1 MKITVIPQS
10 KKMFSSESLKSN
22 SKRKVAAYA
31 RVSTD
36 SDEQHNSYEAQIEYY
51 RSFITAHEDWEFVGI
66 YTDEGISG
74 TSTARRAG
82 FNQMVSDALAGKIDL
97 IVTKSVSRF
106 ARNTV
111 DSLTIIRQL
120 RENGVEVYF
129 EKEAIWTFDS
139 KGELLITIMSSL
151 AQEESRSISEN
162 ITWGKRKRF
171 ADGQVSVGYS
181 KFLGYNRGEE
191 GGLVVDEKGAE
202 IVRLIYRLYMQG
214 MSAVAVADY
223 LTELGIPT
231 PSGKETWQ
239 ASVVH
244 SILSNEK
251 YRGDALLQKQFT
263 IDFLKKKMKVNEGE
277 VPRYYVHES
286 HEAIIDPVEF
296 ELVQA
301 EITGRKKAGKWYRY
315 KQLFAGKLVCGNC
328 GTYFGSKV
336 WHSTDKYRQK
346 MWQCNNR
353 FKKGSACRMPALSD
367 TEVKAMFAAACA
379 QYAADH
385 PQIAADRKALLQL
398 LGDGKEIGRQ
408 IKELEGSLREYD
420 ILLEADAPVI
430 SPGRTKKLKAQRNQ
444 AKAQLESLQ
453 TEQRSVKG
461 RKRKIKAALDTLIEQ
476 SYSEERL
483 TRTIL
488 DQAIVQADKSVT
500 FVFRDGYTCTVD
512 YKSI

>member
-1 MKITVIPQS
+1 M
-10 KKMFSSESLKSN
+10 
-22 SKRKVAAYA
+22 
-31 RVSTD
+31 ST
-36 SDEQHNSYEAQIEYY
+36 
-51 RSFITAHEDWEFVGI
+51 
-66 YTDEGISG
+66 
-74 TSTARRAG
+74 
-82 FNQMVSDALAGKIDL
+82 
-97 IVTKSVSRF
+97 
-106 ARNTV
+106 
-111 DSLTIIRQL
+111 
-120 RENGVEVYF
+120 
-129 EKEAIWTFDS
+129 
-139 KGELLITIMSSL
+139 
-151 AQEESRSISEN
+151 
-162 ITWGKRKRF
+162 
-171 ADGQVSVGYS
+171 
-181 KFLGYNRGEE
+181 
-191 GGLVVDEKGAE
+191 
-202 IVRLIYRLYMQG
+202 
-214 MSAVAVADY
+214 VAVADY

-231 PSGKETWQ
+231 PLGKETWQ

-263 IDFLKKKMKVNEGE
+263 IDFLKKKMKMNEGE

-286 HEAIIDPVEF
+286 HEAIINPVEF

-301 EITGRKKAGKWYRY
+301 EIAGRKKAGKWYRY

-385 PQIAADRKALLQL
+385 PQIAADRKALFQL

-420 ILLEADAPVI
+420 ILLEADAPDI
-430 SPGRTKKLKAQRNQ
+430 SPSRMKKLKAKRSQT
-444 AKAQLESLQ
+444 KAQLESLQ
-453 TEQRSVKG
+453 AEQRSAKG
-461 RKRKIKAALDTLIEQ
+461 RKRKIKAALEALIEQ

-483 TRTIL
+483 ARTIL
-488 DQAIVQADKSVT
+488 DQAIVQADKSVS